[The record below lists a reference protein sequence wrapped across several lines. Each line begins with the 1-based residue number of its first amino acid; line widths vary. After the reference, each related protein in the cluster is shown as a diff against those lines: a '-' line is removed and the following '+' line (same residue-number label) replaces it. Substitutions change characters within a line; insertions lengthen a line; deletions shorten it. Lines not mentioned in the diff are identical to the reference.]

1 MRPKWVTS
9 IVCSMNY
16 KYYYGTKFWHDL
28 SIYRWMDGRM
38 DRWPMLEIPGKRID
52 LFIGQTNGH
61 AAAATKY
68 SRMVAGSHPM
78 KRRDEMDGEEVSL

>member
-1 MRPKWVTS
+1 
-9 IVCSMNY
+9 
-16 KYYYGTKFWHDL
+16 
-28 SIYRWMDGRM
+28 M

-61 AAAATKY
+61 AAAAAATKY

-78 KRRDEMDGEEVSL
+78 KR

>member
-28 SIYRWMDGRM
+28 SMDGSVANAGDSR
-38 DRWPMLEIPGKRID
+38 ERID

-78 KRRDEMDGEEVSL
+78 KR

>member
-1 MRPKWVTS
+1 MRPKWVTTS

-28 SIYRWMDGRM
+28 SMDGRM
-38 DRWPMLEIPGKRID
+38 DGSVANAGDSRERID

-78 KRRDEMDGEEVSL
+78 KR